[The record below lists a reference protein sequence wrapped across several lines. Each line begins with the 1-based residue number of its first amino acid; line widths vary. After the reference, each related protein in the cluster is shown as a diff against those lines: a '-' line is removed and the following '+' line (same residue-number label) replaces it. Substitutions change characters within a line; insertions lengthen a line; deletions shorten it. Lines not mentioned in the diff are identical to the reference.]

1 MNDLLELLDKRG
13 IEYTKTNNPNEIAIC
28 CTSGEHED
36 NSPSLQY
43 NLEKDIF
50 NCWSCGFSGGQ
61 LKFLQSIGE
70 ITYVDVNSKQPYKIK
85 KLKDKLRRLVEVNDT
100 KLPEDWRFYNNE
112 FRGITKE
119 TLRQFGAFTT
129 YDPKFQDYLCIP
141 IYQHGKLKFIEGR
154 LLKDLENQPKYF
166 RQPANSKV
174 SSILFPIDKLKNTNH
189 VILVEGLF
197 DMINMWQIGYT
208 NTLCIFGTGNFNR
221 EKADLL
227 DSRGVTRVD
236 IMMDSDN
243 SGRKAAEK
251 IADLLDR
258 RNIFSRIIK
267 LPPGIDPGELTQRQ
281 ADSILNHSKG
291 V

>member
-1 MNDLLELLDKRG
+1 MELLELLDKRG
-13 IEYTKTNNPNEIAIC
+13 IEYRKTNNPNEIAIC

-61 LKFLQSIGE
+61 MKFLQSIGE
-70 ITYVDVNSKQPYKIK
+70 ITTIDVTSKQPYKIK
-85 KLKDKLRRLVEVNDT
+85 KLKDKLRKLTEINEI
-100 KLPEDWRFYNNE
+100 KLPEDWRIYNEE
-112 FRGITKE
+112 FRGISKE
-119 TLRQFGAFTT
+119 TLKQFKAFTT
-129 YDPKFQDYLCIP
+129 YNPKFQDYLCIP

-166 RQPANSKV
+166 RQPASSKV
-174 SSILFPIDKLKNTNH
+174 SDIVFPLDKIGNTNY

-197 DMINMWQIGYT
+197 DVINMWDLGYT
-208 NTLCIFGTGNFNR
+208 NTLCIFGTSNFNKY
-221 EKADLL
+221 KAELL
-227 DSRGVTRVD
+227 DNIGVTAVD
-236 IMMDSDN
+236 IMMDSDKA
-243 SGRKAAEK
+243 GAKAANN
-251 IADLLDR
+251 IANLLDS

-267 LPPGIDPGELTQRQ
+267 LPPGIDPGELTTAQ
-281 ADSILNHSKG
+281 ADLLLNNSRG